1 MKFLVINRP
10 TGVPSG
16 VERHHESFEK
26 MAQTIDDAI
35 KDGKIDAAWSF
46 IGGGHA
52 YIVTAND
59 TKELA
64 LKVRYN
70 KLFRS
75 SDTEVIPIADAS
87 TFLRNASKHLE
98 KHYTGENSTLAQKR
112 GS

>member
-16 VERHHESFEK
+16 VERHHESYEK
-26 MAQTIDDAI
+26 MAANIDEAI
-35 KDGKIDAAWSF
+35 KAGKIDAAWTF

-52 YIVTAND
+52 YIVSASD

-64 LKVRYN
+64 KKVRYN

-87 TFLRNASKHLE
+87 TFLRESAKHLE
-98 KHYTGENSTLAQKR
+98 THYTGGK
-112 GS
+112 

>member
-16 VERHHESFEK
+16 VERHHESYEK
-26 MAQTIDDAI
+26 MADSIEKAI
-35 KDGKIDAAWSF
+35 KDGTIDAAWSF

-52 YIVTAND
+52 YIVTAKD
-59 TKELA
+59 TKELS

-75 SDTEVIPIADAS
+75 SDTEIIPVADAVD
-87 TFLRNASKHLE
+87 FLRSSATHYK
-98 KHYTGENSTLAQKR
+98 KHYTGEDSTLAKKR
-112 GS
+112 NG